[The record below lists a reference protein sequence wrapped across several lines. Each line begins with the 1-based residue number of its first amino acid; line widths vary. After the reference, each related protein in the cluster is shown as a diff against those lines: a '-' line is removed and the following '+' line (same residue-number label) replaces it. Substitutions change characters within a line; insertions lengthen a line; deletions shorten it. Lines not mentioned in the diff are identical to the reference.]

1 MALTSIY
8 YLSSYMD
15 TPCGHKA
22 HGTGYSRDRL
32 GARDIFPS
40 CGVAVRYNA
49 DTNCWL
55 MLQREQSAFTSS
67 FSGWMTT
74 DTERVSTVSIETRT
88 GDWGYS
94 RSSVIMNTVN

>member
-1 MALTSIY
+1 MGQGS
-8 YLSSYMD
+8 
-15 TPCGHKA
+15 
-22 HGTGYSRDRL
+22 SRDRL
-32 GARDIFPS
+32 GAGDIFPS

-55 MLQREQSAFTSS
+55 MLQREHRAFTSS

-88 GDWGYS
+88 GDWGYN
-94 RSSVIMNTVN
+94 RSSVIMNTVNTTGAK